1 MSRRMI
7 WLLIT
12 LMSIALIGLGA
23 IQYYWI
29 ASAIKTSEDKFKTD
43 VFDVLNKVADQLRNA
58 ERFRI
63 YQQTFGS
70 KSSSQ
75 TMADEFEY
83 ESLRRMFNETSL
95 AERIKVNQLN
105 NFIKVGLA
113 DKDIKDEFTYG
124 VYSLTAKSF
133 VILNGYYAV
142 ESFNKNVYHSSMDK
156 GLFNTNFK
164 VSIFNDSGSL
174 EHGLLMIYF
183 PNRSYFEPIW
193 WIIISSAIFTAIILF
208 TFIFTIYEILRQKKL
223 SNMKNDFINNMTH
236 EFKTPIAT
244 ISLATDSIKNVNII
258 SNPEKIMRFL
268 GIIKQENNRMLN
280 QVEKVLQMALIDRQK
295 LKLNISDLHLHDIIK
310 TAVEHINLQ
319 VEQKNGY
326 IETFY
331 EADPDVIQGDVTH
344 ISSMVHN
351 LLDNAN
357 KYSPEYPELTVTTKN
372 TAEGIDIIVSDK
384 GIGMSKDQK
393 KHIFDKFYRA
403 TSGNLHDVKGFGL
416 GLSYVKA
423 MMAAHKGSVDV
434 KTELGK
440 GSTFTLSFPYK
451 QQNDD

>member
-1 MSRRMI
+1 
-7 WLLIT
+7 
-12 LMSIALIGLGA
+12 
-23 IQYYWI
+23 
-29 ASAIKTSEDKFKTD
+29 
-43 VFDVLNKVADQLRNA
+43 
-58 ERFRI
+58 RI

-258 SNPEKIMRFL
+258 SNPDKIMRFL

>member
-1 MSRRMI
+1 MSRRTI

-258 SNPEKIMRFL
+258 SNPDKIMRFL

-310 TAVEHINLQ
+310 TAVEHINLLGRT
-319 VEQKNGY
+319 EKW
-326 IETFY
+326 
-331 EADPDVIQGDVTH
+331 
-344 ISSMVHN
+344 
-351 LLDNAN
+351 
-357 KYSPEYPELTVTTKN
+357 
-372 TAEGIDIIVSDK
+372 
-384 GIGMSKDQK
+384 
-393 KHIFDKFYRA
+393 
-403 TSGNLHDVKGFGL
+403 LH
-416 GLSYVKA
+416 
-423 MMAAHKGSVDV
+423 
-434 KTELGK
+434 
-440 GSTFTLSFPYK
+440 
-451 QQNDD
+451 

>member
-1 MSRRMI
+1 MKKSTI
-7 WLLIT
+7 WLLIS
-12 LMSIALIGLGA
+12 LMTVALFGLGA

-29 ASAIKTSEDKFKTD
+29 ASAIRTSEEKFKTD

-58 ERFRI
+58 ERYRI
-63 YQQTFGS
+63 YQQTFGG

-75 TMADEFEY
+75 SMADEFEY

-105 NFIKVGLA
+105 YFIKTYLA
-113 DKDIKDEFTYG
+113 DKNITDEYTYG

-142 ESFNKNVYHSSMDK
+142 ESFNKNVYHDNMDK
-156 GLFNTNFK
+156 GLFNTIFK

-174 EHGLLMIYF
+174 EHGQLMIYF
-183 PNRSYFEPIW
+183 PHRSSFKPIW
-193 WIIISSAIFTAIILF
+193 GIVLSSVIFTAIILF
-208 TFIFTIYEILRQKKL
+208 TFIFTIYEILFQKKL

-244 ISLATDSIKNVNII
+244 ISLATDSISNSNII
-258 SNPEKIMRFL
+258 TNPEKIQRFL

-295 LKLNISDLHLHDIIK
+295 LKLNITEFHLHDVIK
-310 TAVEHINLQ
+310 SAVEHINLQ

-331 EADPDVIQGDVTH
+331 DANPDVIQGDVTH
-344 ISSMVHN
+344 VSNMIHN

-357 KYSPEYPELTVTTKN
+357 KYSPEYPEITVTTRN
-372 TAEGIDIIVSDK
+372 SAEGIDVIIADK
-384 GIGMSKDQK
+384 GIGMTKEQK

-423 MMAAHKGSVDV
+423 MITAHKGSIEV

-440 GSTFTLSFPYK
+440 GSTFILSFPYK
-451 QQNDD
+451 QQIEE

>member
-1 MSRRMI
+1 MSKRTI
-7 WLLIT
+7 WILIT
-12 LMSIALIGLGA
+12 LMSIALFGLGA

-43 VFDVLNKVADQLRNA
+43 VFDVLNNTAKQLREV
-58 ERFRI
+58 ERYRLF
-63 YQQTFGS
+63 QQAFGS

-83 ESLRRMFNETSL
+83 ESLRRMFNEASL
-95 AERIKVNQLN
+95 SERIKVNQLN
-105 NFIKVGLA
+105 NFLKVGLS
-113 DKDIKDEFTYG
+113 DKNINDEYTYG
-124 VYSLTAKSF
+124 VYSKSAKSF
-133 VILNGYYAV
+133 VILNGHYTV
-142 ESFNKNVYHSSMDK
+142 ESFNKNVYHSNMDK
-156 GLFNTNFK
+156 GLFNTKFK

-174 EHGLLMIYF
+174 EHGSLMIFF
-183 PNRSYFEPIW
+183 PTRSSFEPIW
-193 WIIISSAIFTAIILF
+193 GIILSSVIFTAIILM

-244 ISLATDSIKNVNII
+244 ISLATDSIYNQNII
-258 SNPEKIMRFL
+258 NNPEKISRFL
-268 GIIKQENNRMLN
+268 GIIKQENHRMLN

-295 LKLNISDLHLHDIIK
+295 LKLNISDVHLHDIIK

-331 EADPDVIQGDVTH
+331 EANPDLIQGDVTH
-344 ISSMVHN
+344 ISSMIHN

-357 KYSPEYPELTVTTKN
+357 KYSPEYPEITVTTKN
-372 TAEGIDIIVSDK
+372 SAEGVDIIVTDR

-423 MMAAHKGSVDV
+423 MITAHKGNIEV
-434 KTELGK
+434 KSELGK
-440 GSTFTLSFPYK
+440 GSSFTLSFPYK